1 MNKSLFSVQKVVVGY
16 FETNCYIIFE
26 KSSKKAFIIDPGADT
41 DLIIEKV
48 SSLDLMPIGIIN
60 THGHIDHIGANS
72 ELKSSY
78 SIPVHIHKDDENYL
92 YNSSL
97 NGSVF
102 FGEDKKLP
110 KADVILSDNDIIKK
124 SPFEFKV
131 IHTPG
136 HTPGGICLVIEDII
150 FTGDTLFKG
159 SVGRWD
165 LPGGSEKELKKSL
178 KILDEFPKELKV
190 FPGHG
195 PESTLKEEFDTNP
208 YLIK

>member
-1 MNKSLFSVQKVVVGY
+1 MNKSGFSVQKVVVGY

-26 KSSKKAFIIDPGADT
+26 KSSKKAFIIDPGADA
-41 DLIIEKV
+41 DLIIGKV
-48 SSLDLMPIGIIN
+48 SSLNLMPKGIIN
-60 THGHIDHIGANS
+60 THGHIDHTGANS
-72 ELKSSY
+72 EIKSSY
-78 SIPVHIHKDDENYL
+78 NIPVYIHKDDEKFL
-92 YNSSL
+92 YDSSL

-110 KADVILSDNDIIKK
+110 KADVILSDSEIIKE

-165 LPGGSEKELKKSL
+165 LPGGSEKELKNSL
-178 KILDEFPKELKV
+178 KILNKFPKEMIV